1 MPSDLKTE
9 LQIGHL
15 LVMYVGN
22 LETYQG
28 VDLLLESFAL
38 VLWKTTQASLV
49 IVGGEP
55 VDIQKYQRNA
65 EQLNIHSQVHFLG
78 QKPVRDLGL
87 YLSQADIL
95 VSPRIKGKN
104 TPMKL
109 YSYLDSG
116 KPLVATNLLTHTQL
130 LDPRLAILTEPTPEG
145 FSQGLLQLI
154 QDESLRLRLGT
165 AGKQFVEQKHTYT
178 AFREKL
184 TELYDW
190 LQGEV
195 VPGAVVSVLRDSA

>member
-1 MPSDLKTE
+1 MLSDLKTE
-9 LQIGHL
+9 LQIDHL

-38 VLWKTTQASLV
+38 VLQKPTQASLV

-55 VDIQKYQRNA
+55 GDIQKYQRRA
-65 EQLNIHSQVHFLG
+65 EQLNVASQVHFLG
-78 QKPVRDLGL
+78 QKPVKDLGL

-130 LDPRLAILTEPTPEG
+130 LDQRLAVLTEPTPEE

-165 AGKQFVEQKHTYT
+165 AGKQFVEQKHTYA

-190 LQGEV
+190 LQAE
-195 VPGAVVSVLRDSA
+195 AVNC

>member
-1 MPSDLKTE
+1 MLSDLKTA
-9 LQIGHL
+9 LRIDHL

-38 VLWKTTQASLV
+38 VLQKTMQASLV

-55 VDIQKYQRNA
+55 ADVQKYQRNA
-65 EQLNIHSQVHFLG
+65 ERSGICSHVHFLG
-78 QKPVRDLGL
+78 QQPVKDLGL

-130 LDPRLAILTEPTPEG
+130 LDHQLAVLTEPIPEE

-154 QDESLRLRLGT
+154 QDENLRLRLGA
-165 AGKQFVEQKHTYT
+165 AGKQFIEQKHTYA

-190 LQGEV
+190 LQGELV
-195 VPGAVVSVLRDSA
+195 QGAVTPVLGDSA

>member
-1 MPSDLKTE
+1 MASDLKTE
-9 LQIGHL
+9 LQIDHL

-28 VDLLLESFAL
+28 VDLLLDSFAL
-38 VLWKTTQASLV
+38 ALQKTTQASLV
-49 IVGGEP
+49 VVGGEP
-55 VDIQKYQRNA
+55 VDVQKYQRKA
-65 EQLNIHSQVHFLG
+65 KQLDIHSRIHFLG
-78 QKPVRDLGL
+78 QKPVKDLGL

-130 LDPRLAILTEPTPEG
+130 LDQGLAVLTEPTPEE

-154 QDESLRLRLGT
+154 EDESLRLKLGA
-165 AGKQFVEQKHTYT
+165 AGKQFVEQEHTYT

-195 VPGAVVSVLRDSA
+195 GSGTAISVLRDSA

>member
-1 MPSDLKTE
+1 MLIDLKRY
-9 LQIGHL
+9 LNVDHL

-22 LETYQG
+22 LEIYQG
-28 VDLLLESFAL
+28 VDLLLESFAIARR
-38 VLWKTTQASLV
+38 QAPNASLA
-49 IVGGEP
+49 IIGGELA
-55 VDIQKYQRNA
+55 DIQKYQRCA
-65 EQLNIHSQVHFLG
+65 DRLSIMPFTHFLG
-78 QKPVRDLGL
+78 QRPVKELGI

-116 KPLVATNLLTHTQL
+116 KPLIATNLLTHTQL
-130 LDPRLAILTEPTPEG
+130 LDHNLAVLTEPTPQA

-154 QDESLRLRLGT
+154 QDEHLRSSLGI
-165 AGKQFVEQKHTYT
+165 AGKRFIEQHHTYA

-184 TELYDW
+184 TGLYDW

-195 VPGAVVSVLRDSA
+195 GPETIAPVL